1 MHNNPSRELEQST
14 MGYQNNM
21 RKLHKSSLVTHG
33 KYQNNVK
40 TTKQDSTSKTL
51 KFENFGT
58 QNPSNN
64 QPQE

>member
-1 MHNNPSRELEQST
+1 